1 MNGWITVALIAG
13 TQFVIALFLMHR
25 ATSRWWHYVLIMLL
39 ALPFLRLSL
48 LYTGDVS
55 QHFPPGSFGEGAE
68 GKDQIVIA
76 SASSTVLQALM
87 MAAFTFGVLR
97 SCSQRWRSEA

>member
-13 TQFVIALFLMHR
+13 IQLAIALFLMYR
-25 ATSRWWHYVLIMLL
+25 ASSQWWHYILILLL
-39 ALPFLRLSL
+39 AVPLLRLSL

-55 QHFPPGSFGEGAE
+55 RHFPPGSFDEGAE
-68 GKDQIVIA
+68 GKDQIIVA

-87 MAAFTFGVLR
+87 MAAFTFGILR
-97 SCSQRWRSEA
+97 WCTQRWRSS